1 MSRIDLNNFD
11 DTYYD
16 VLRELGNIGSGNAV
30 TALSVMMNMKIDMSV
45 PKVALVD
52 FQHLADLVG
61 SEETVLVGILFMLEG
76 DVNGMMMFLME
87 QPSAK
92 GIITAMLNQMCMA
105 VPESDSY
112 SEIELSLLNEVGN
125 IISGAYISSL
135 ATLTGLKIL
144 SSVPCLNID
153 MAGALLSVPAIE
165 FGKVGDKA
173 LMIQTSFGSE
183 KDQNGYFLLIPDVDS
198 YDVILS
204 ALGI

>member
-52 FQHLADLVG
+52 FQHLTDLVG
-61 SEETVLVGILFMLEG
+61 SEETILVGILFMLQG
-76 DVNGMMMFLME
+76 DVQGMMMFLME
-87 QPSAK
+87 QPSAR
-92 GIITAMLNQMCMA
+92 GIVNVLMGGGLGA
-105 VPESDSY
+105 DSQEY
-112 SEIELSLLNEVGN
+112 SEMELSALNEIGN

-135 ATLTGLKIL
+135 ATLTGLKIIT
-144 SSVPCLNID
+144 SVPSLSID

-165 FGKVGDKA
+165 FGKIGDKA

-183 KDQNGYFLLIPDVDS
+183 KDQNGYFLLIPDVQS
-198 YDVILS
+198 YDRILN